1 MRIIH
6 ISRVV
11 TSIAVPLVMFPLIF
25 WIQITL
31 GHEVGLFPLYM
42 LPVAKMSWEFGW
54 KGALLSVV
62 AATCLWLL
70 ASSVSEQKFSYEW
83 LRYYNA
89 IIRGVVFL
97 FVAIF
102 ILLFKRV
109 VEQHRR
115 RMEAMRALLNVCH
128 GCGAVQG
135 SDGNWIP
142 FADLVKQQK
151 AKQSCECPQCTAAE
165 KARHPKLGV

>member
-1 MRIIH
+1 MRILT
-6 ISRVV
+6 ISRLV

-25 WIQITL
+25 WMQIAL

-54 KGALLSVV
+54 KGAVISVV
-62 AATCLWLL
+62 AATCLWLA
-70 ASSVSEQKFSYEW
+70 ASSLSGQSFSFEW

-89 IIRGVVFL
+89 IIRGLVFS
-97 FVAIF
+97 FVAVF

-109 VEQHRR
+109 VGQHMR

-135 SDGNWIP
+135 SDGRWIN
-142 FADLVKQQK
+142 FEDLLKQQK
-151 AKQSCECPQCTAAE
+151 AKQSCECPACTAAA
-165 KARHPKLGV
+165 KSRRP